1 MKGCHN
7 HLESGISM
15 SYAQLGVIE
24 QMKREIV
31 TQVAQLIDS
40 TMSRVLIDIKF
51 RRSDCFEPQI
61 VHKPQNVIFPS

>member
-15 SYAQLGVIE
+15 SDAQLGVIE

-61 VHKPQNVIFPS
+61 VYKPQNVIFPS